1 MRDISGKINI
11 IVVLVILFVMLG
23 AGGAYFWFFL
33 RDPVEVPASL
43 SLSTISNPVAETAP
57 ETTPATNNK
66 STSSTSPTTPTPTGS
81 GAMDYIKDYAIF
93 TLGDIVVNPRD
104 AEKNTYLITSISFAY
119 RLSDKNMP
127 VELKNKTPIFRD
139 SILSYF
145 SRCTLVDLRDIEKRD
160 TFKEDIMR
168 MVNESLLEG
177 RITNVLFEQF
187 VIQ

>member
-1 MRDISGKINI
+1 MRDNSGKINI
-11 IVVLVILFVMLG
+11 IVVFVIFFLMF
-23 AGGAYFWFFL
+23 ASGGAYFWFFL
-33 RDPVEVPASL
+33 RDPVELPPSL
-43 SLSTISNPVAETAP
+43 TTLSNPVADVAP
-57 ETTPATNNK
+57 TTTPATDNR
-66 STSSTSPTTPTPTGS
+66 STSSTSTSTPTPS
-81 GAMDYIKDYAIF
+81 GNAMDFIKDYAIF
-93 TLGDIVVNPRD
+93 TLGDIVVNPKE

-119 RLSDKNMP
+119 RLTDKNMP

-145 SRCTLVDLRDIEKRD
+145 SKCSLTDLRDIDKRD

>member
-1 MRDISGKINI
+1 MSEQSGKINI
-11 IVVLVILFVMLG
+11 IIVLVIFFLMLA

-33 RDPVEVPASL
+33 RDPVEVPPSL
-43 SLSTISNPVAETAP
+43 NTLSNPVAEATP
-57 ETTPATNNK
+57 TTTPATENK
-66 STSSTSPTTPTPTGS
+66 PAGGTSTSPTTPTPS
-81 GAMDYIKDYAIF
+81 GNAMDFIKDYAIF
-93 TLGDIVVNPRD
+93 TLGDIVVNPKD

-145 SRCTLVDLRDIEKRD
+145 SKCSLVDLRDIEKRD